1 MRDIL
6 KKLSL
11 ALVLIAAIFMITGCP
26 QEPLDPS
33 KHTVTVQTEFS
44 ALPLTFQVEDGDSLE
59 SIKNFP
65 KNPSFG
71 TYEFDG
77 YYTEDGEKFN
87 TNTPI
92 TADIKLYAKFK
103 KTTTSQPDQDG
114 NTTETTETVS
124 ADGNKE
130 TTTTKTD
137 KDGNVIGEVKEKEDS
152 EGNTTTTT
160 TTSTTDEDGNT
171 VVDVITTNGDGEVI
185 EEHSDVKPSEDTT
198 VEKLI
203 NSGVN
208 ACLNFN
214 ISQGISFFDA
224 AYKLDPTDDQ
234 AKVFSALADLAS
246 ISTNGGIA
254 KFLKDHAGIQNYPA
268 TMSALINAEWLTEDS
283 ITCYITESLDWPT
296 IVTDDPN
303 YKGESYGTVFRG
315 SRVEKP
321 VEGEPIVRVRDDH
334 VYQKKTINGKE
345 YVFGLNDQQFKEYED
360 RITKGEEYSFFFGD
374 DSSDEKEEE
383 DSSWDYYLIDGTGDY
398 YVRWSLMSYENGKQI
413 IEFYKGDT
421 FENKYNVKL
430 CTIIPAEE
438 ESIEYTYKSTAKL
451 PVFDSLEN
459 ESWFKNITKDEA
471 YIGKLILANVIK
483 GNSKGLDSAV
493 DALYDLLFESKEYK
507 SAIAKIDAVKA
518 PVQVPSELIDKF
530 GLLKY
535 YAKGA
540 DNSKVLIGK
549 TELNLVKSLLDIYK
563 GLFEYLQSYSLAVE
577 LGAIEKSN
585 VFTMDWGNEDEI
597 MKFVNFLYD
606 NKTKI
611 DPFLTGFLTVR
622 DEKKME
628 ASKATF
634 AGIIGDLIAA
644 YDSVIGTKDSP
655 SIYPSM
661 ITDYAADAAVFR
673 EGATLLKEAIEKGG
687 IFYFTMGIP
696 KAWPTKAGEGI
707 AFVDFGKVF
716 KPGYFSITN
725 LIETTV
731 VNQKKVPV
739 FYYDYW
745 EKDEKGEKIYHEITK
760 VTSVNDFKKI
770 PVITKKYGDDEYKG
784 YQGHVYFRHNLTKL
798 LADITNVYQLK
809 GKPYISM
816 DPGEIELLY
825 NFWYK

>member
-1 MRDIL
+1 MRDIF

-33 KHTVTVQTEFS
+33 KHTVTVQTAFGIS
-44 ALPLTFQVEDGDSLE
+44 FPIYVEDGDSLDSTPE
-59 SIKNFP
+59 FEKY
-65 KNPSFG
+65 KNPSMG
-71 TYEFDG
+71 DYEFDG
-77 YYTEDGEKFN
+77 FYTEDGEKFN
-87 TNTPI
+87 TSTPI
-92 TADIKLYAKFK
+92 TKDIKLYAKFK
-103 KTTTSQPDQDG
+103 KTTTINGDG

-130 TTTTKTD
+130 TTTTTTD

-160 TTSTTDEDGNT
+160 TTTTTDEDGNT

-246 ISTNGGIA
+246 LSTNGEIA
-254 KFLKDHAGIQNYPA
+254 KFLKDYAGIQNYPA
-268 TMSALINAEWLTEDS
+268 TMSALINADWLTEGS
-283 ITCYITESLDWPT
+283 ITYEATDRIDWPR
-296 IVTDDPN
+296 ILSE
-303 YKGESYGTVFRG
+303 ESNKNEDGYTYGTVVRA
-315 SRVEKP
+315 SRVTEP
-321 VEGEPIVRVRDDH
+321 VEGEPIVYLSDNIVN
-334 VYQKKTINGKE
+334 QKKTFNNKE
-345 YVFGLNDQQFKEYED
+345 YVFSLNDEQFLQYED
-360 RITKGEEYSFFFGD
+360 RRDNGEEHNIGYY
-374 DSSDEKEEE
+374 EENKYR
-383 DSSWDYYLIDGTGDY
+383 DKKPSWHYYKIDGTGDY
-398 YVRWSLMSYENGKQI
+398 YINVFGQYNNRFEFLTYDGKWI
-413 IEFYKGDT
+413 SNVV
-421 FENKYNVKL
+421 NKYNAKIYYL
-430 CTIIPAEE
+430 ISAEE
-438 ESIEYTYKSTAKL
+438 DYIEYTYNETMHL
-451 PVFDSLEN
+451 PVLDSLEN
-459 ESWFKNITKDEA
+459 ENWFKNITKDEA
-471 YIGKLILANVIK
+471 YIAKLMLANVIK

-507 SAIAKIDAVKA
+507 SAIAKIDDVKA
-518 PVQVPSELIDKF
+518 SVQVPSELIDRF
-530 GLLKY
+530 GLLDY

-563 GLFEYLQSYSLAVE
+563 GVFEYLQSYSFAVD
-577 LGAIEKSN
+577 LGAIKKSN
-585 VFTMDWGNEDEI
+585 VFTMDWDNEDEA
-597 MKFVNFLYD
+597 MDFVDFLYD
-606 NKTKI
+606 NKAKI
-611 DPFLTGFLTVR
+611 DPFLTGFLTVK
-622 DEKKME
+622 DEKKMK

-696 KAWPTKAGEGI
+696 KAWPKKAGEGI

-716 KPGYFSITN
+716 TPGYFSITN
-725 LIETTV
+725 LIETETIKG
-731 VNQKKVPV
+731 KKVPV

-745 EKDEKGEKIYHEITK
+745 EKGEKIYHAITK
-760 VTSVNDFKKI
+760 VTSVDDFKKI
-770 PVITKKYGDDEYKG
+770 PVITEKHGDEEYKKY
-784 YQGHVYFRHNLTKL
+784 QGNVYIHHNLTKL
-798 LADITNVYQLK
+798 LSDITNAYQFK
-809 GKPYISM
+809 GAPYI
-816 DPGEIELLY
+816 DLYPEDIDLLY